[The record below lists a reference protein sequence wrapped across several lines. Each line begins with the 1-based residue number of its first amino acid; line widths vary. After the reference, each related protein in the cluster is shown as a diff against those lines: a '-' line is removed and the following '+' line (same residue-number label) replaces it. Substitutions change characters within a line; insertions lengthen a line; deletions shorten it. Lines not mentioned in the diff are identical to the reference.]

1 MFSRIY
7 VEITN
12 ICNMN
17 CSFCHGH
24 SRKFKQMTT
33 EEFELI
39 LNKISGFTN
48 YIYYHLMGEP
58 LTHPKLPEFIK
69 IASDKGFKS
78 MITTNGTLLKQFGD
92 KILESGIHK
101 VNISVHSFEDG
112 TEEQFED
119 YMKNLADFAIKAH
132 NKGVIVVFRL
142 WNNGFDKGRNNK
154 IIDYLKSNINNEWTE
169 NSKGYKILDKMFL
182 EYGERFSWPDLNEET
197 QGNDVFCY
205 GLRDHIGILC
215 DGTVVP
221 CCLDS
226 NGVINLGNI
235 FEDNLSDILNSQRA
249 KSIKCGF
256 DCRKAVEE
264 LCQKC
269 GYAQRFSLKQ

>member
-58 LTHPKLPEFIK
+58 LTHKKLPEFIK

-78 MITTNGTLLKQFGD
+78 MITTNGTLLKQYGD
-92 KILESGIHK
+92 KILDAGIHK

-112 TEEQFED
+112 TEEQFEN
-119 YMKNLADFAIKAH
+119 YMVNLVDFAIKAYK
-132 NKGVIVVFRL
+132 KGIIVVFRL
-142 WNNGFDKGRNNK
+142 WNNGFDNGRNNK

-169 NSKGYKILDKMFL
+169 NSKGYKIRDKMFL
-182 EYGERFSWPDLNEET
+182 EYGERFSWPDLNADVQCDE
-197 QGNDVFCY
+197 VFCY
-205 GLRDHIGILC
+205 GLRDHIGILS

-226 NGVINLGNI
+226 EGTINLGNI
-235 FEDNLSDILNSQRA
+235 FNDNLSDILNSERA
-249 KSIKCGF
+249 KTIKNGF

-269 GYAQRFSLKQ
+269 GYAQRFSLK

>member
-24 SRKFKQMTT
+24 SRKLKQMTT

-48 YIYYHLMGEP
+48 YIYYPLMGEP

-269 GYAQRFSLKQ
+269 GYAQRFSLK

>member
-1 MFSRIY
+1 
-7 VEITN
+7 
-12 ICNMN
+12 MN

-24 SRKFKQMTT
+24 SRKLKQMTT
-33 EEFELI
+33 EEFKEI
-39 LNKISGFTN
+39 LDKISGFTN

-78 MITTNGTLLKQFGD
+78 MITTNGTLLKQYGD
-92 KILESGIHK
+92 KILDAGIHK

-112 TEEQFED
+112 TEEQFEN
-119 YMKNLADFAIKAH
+119 YMKNLVDFAIKAH
-132 NKGVIVVFRL
+132 KKGVIVVFRL
-142 WNNGFDKGRNNK
+142 WNNGFDNGRNNK
-154 IIDYLKSNINNEWTE
+154 IIDYLKFNINDEWTE

-182 EYGERFSWPDLNEET
+182 EYGERFSWPDMNADV
-197 QGNDVFCY
+197 QGSDVFCY
-205 GLRDHIGILC
+205 GLRDHIGILS

-226 NGVINLGNI
+226 EGAINLGNI
-235 FEDNLSDILNSQRA
+235 FNYKLSEILNSERA
-249 KSIKCGF
+249 ISIKCGF
-256 DCRKAVEE
+256 DRRVAVEE

-269 GYAQRFSLKQ
+269 GYAQRFSLK

>member
-7 VEITN
+7 VEISN
-12 ICNMN
+12 VCNMN

-24 SRKFKQMTT
+24 SRKLKQMTT

-39 LNKISGFTN
+39 LNKISGYTK

-58 LTHPKLPEFIK
+58 LTHPQLPEFIK

-78 MITTNGTLLKQFGD
+78 MITTNGTLLKQFSD
-92 KILESGIHK
+92 KILEAGIHK

-112 TEEQFED
+112 TEEQFEN
-119 YMKNLADFAIKAH
+119 YMVNLVDFAIKA
-132 NKGVIVVFRL
+132 NNQGVIVVLRL
-142 WNNGFDKGRNNK
+142 WNNGFDNGRNNK
-154 IIDYLKSNINNEWTE
+154 IIDYLKTNINDEWNE
-169 NSKGYKILDKMFL
+169 NSKGFKIRDKMFL

-197 QGNDVFCY
+197 QGNNVFCY

-226 NGVINLGNI
+226 EGTINLGNI
-235 FEDNLSDILNSQRA
+235 FNDNLSDILNSERA
-249 KSIKCGF
+249 KTIKNGF

-269 GYAQRFSLKQ
+269 GYAQRFSLK

>member
-24 SRKFKQMTT
+24 SRRLKQMTT
-33 EEFELI
+33 DEFELI
-39 LNKISGFTN
+39 LDKISGHTN

-58 LTHPKLPEFIK
+58 LSHPKLPEFLQ
-69 IASDKGFKS
+69 IARKKGFKS
-78 MITTNGTLLKQFGD
+78 MITTNGTLLNKCGD
-92 KILESGIHK
+92 KILGAGIHK

-112 TEEQFED
+112 TEDQFEN
-119 YMKNLADFAIKAH
+119 YMKSLVDFAIKA
-132 NKGVIVVFRL
+132 NNQGVIVVFRL
-142 WNNGFDKGRNNK
+142 WNNGFDNGRNNK

-169 NSKGYKILDKMFL
+169 NSKGFKIRYKMFL
-182 EYGERFSWPDLNEET
+182 EYGERFSWPDLNAEA
-197 QGNDVFCY
+197 QGEDVFCY
-205 GLRDHIGILC
+205 GLRDHIGILS

-226 NGVINLGNI
+226 DGVINLGNI
-235 FEDNLSDILNSQRA
+235 FNDELSDILSSERA
-249 KSIKCGF
+249 KAIKNSF

-269 GYAQRFSLKQ
+269 GYAQRFKLK

>member
-24 SRKFKQMTT
+24 SRKLKQMTK
-33 EEFELI
+33 EEFEEI
-39 LNKISGFTN
+39 LYKISGFTD

-58 LTHPKLPEFIK
+58 LTHPNLPEFIR
-69 IASDKGFKS
+69 IATNRGFKS
-78 MITTNGTLLKQFGD
+78 MITTNGTLLKKHGD
-92 KILESGIHK
+92 KFINAGIHK

-112 TEEQFED
+112 SDEQFEN
-119 YMKNLADFAIKAH
+119 YMTDLIDFAIKAN

-142 WNNGFDKGRNNK
+142 WNNGFDNGRNNK
-154 IIDYLKSNINNEWTE
+154 IIDYLKSTINDNWTE
-169 NSKGYKILDKMFL
+169 NSKGYKIREKMFL
-182 EYGERFSWPDLNEET
+182 EYGERFAWPDLNADI
-197 QGNDVFCY
+197 QGEDVFCY
-205 GLRDHIGILC
+205 GLRDHIGILS
-215 DGTVVP
+215 DGSVVP

-226 NGVINLGNI
+226 NGIIKLGNI
-235 FEDNLSDILNSQRA
+235 FEDNLSDILNSDRA
-249 KSIKCGF
+249 RAIKCGF
-256 DCRKAVEE
+256 DRRIAVEE

-269 GYAQRFSLKQ
+269 GYAQRFSLK

>member
-1 MFSRIY
+1 MYSKIY

-24 SRKFKQMTT
+24 SRVPKQMSRD
-33 EEFELI
+33 EFLSVLE
-39 LNKISGFTN
+39 KIKDYTK

-58 LTHPKLPEFIK
+58 LSHPELPQFIK
-69 IASDKGFKS
+69 LADENGFKS
-78 MITTNGTLLKQFGD
+78 IITTNGTLLKQRGD
-92 KILESGIHK
+92 ALIEAGVHK
-101 VNISVHSFEDG
+101 VNISVHSFENG
-112 TEEQFED
+112 SQEQFEG
-119 YMKNLADFAIKAH
+119 YLTNLVDFARKA
-132 NKGVIVVFRL
+132 NDKGIIVVFRL
-142 WNNGFDKGRNNK
+142 WNNGFDNGRNND
-154 IIDYLKSNINNEWTE
+154 IINFFKNSFKTEWSE
-169 NSKGYKILDKMFL
+169 NSKGFKIKEKMFL
-182 EYGERFSWPDLNEET
+182 EYGERFSWPDLNAQV
-197 QGNDVFCY
+197 QGSDVFCY
-205 GLRDHIGILC
+205 GLRDHFGILS

-235 FEDNLSDILNSQRA
+235 FKEDLSDILNSERA
-249 KSIKCGF
+249 KAIKFGF

-269 GYAQRFSLKQ
+269 GYAQRFRLK

>member
-24 SRKFKQMTT
+24 SREFKQMTT
-33 EEFELI
+33 EEFKEI
-39 LNKISGFTN
+39 LDKISGYTN

-112 TEEQFED
+112 TEEQFEN
-119 YMKNLADFAIKAH
+119 YMVNLVDFAIKAH
-132 NKGVIVVFRL
+132 KKGVIIVFRL
-142 WNNGFDKGRNNK
+142 WNNGFDNGRNNK

-197 QGNDVFCY
+197 QGNNVFCY

-226 NGVINLGNI
+226 EGTINLGNI

-256 DCRKAVEE
+256 DCTKAVEE

-269 GYAQRFSLKQ
+269 GYAQRFSLK

>member
-12 ICNMN
+12 LCNMN

-24 SRKFKQMTT
+24 SRKPKQMTKD
-33 EEFELI
+33 EFEVVLDR
-39 LNKISGFTN
+39 ISEYTN

-58 LTHPKLPEFIK
+58 LLHPNLPDFIH

-78 MITTNGTLLKQFGD
+78 MITTNGTLLKQLGD
-92 KILESGIHK
+92 KILEAGIHK
-101 VNISVHSFEDG
+101 INISVHSFEDG
-112 TEEQFED
+112 TEEQFEN
-119 YMKNLADFAIKAH
+119 YMANLVDFAIKAN

-142 WNNGFDKGRNNK
+142 WNNGFDNGRNNK
-154 IIDYLKSNINNEWTE
+154 IIDYLKRNTNDNWTE
-169 NSKGYKILDKMFL
+169 NSKGFKIRNKMFL
-182 EYGERFSWPDLNEET
+182 EYGERFSWPDLNAET

-205 GLRDHIGILC
+205 GLRDHIGILS

-226 NGVINLGNI
+226 DGIIKLGNI
-235 FEDNLSDILNSQRA
+235 FNENLSDILNSERA
-249 KSIKCGF
+249 KAIKYGF
-256 DCRKAVEE
+256 DCRVAVED
-264 LCQKC
+264 LCKKC
-269 GYAQRFSLKQ
+269 GYAQRFKIK

>member
-24 SRKFKQMTT
+24 SREFKQMTVEQF
-33 EEFELI
+33 EEI
-39 LNKISGFTN
+39 LDKISGFTN

-58 LTHPKLPEFIK
+58 LTHKKLPEFLH
-69 IASDKGFKS
+69 IAKKRGFKS
-78 MITTNGTLLKQFGD
+78 MLTTNGTMLKKCGD
-92 KILESGIHK
+92 KILDAGIHK
-101 VNISVHSFEDG
+101 VNISVHSFENG

-119 YMKNLADFAIKAH
+119 YIKNLVEFAIKA
-132 NKGVIVVFRL
+132 NNQGVIVVFRL
-142 WNNGFDKGRNNK
+142 WNNGFDNGRNNK
-154 IIDYLKSNINNEWTE
+154 ITDLLKSNINDDWSE
-169 NSKGYKILDKMFL
+169 NSKGFKIRDKMFL
-182 EYGERFSWPDLNEET
+182 EYGERFSWPDLNEKK

-205 GLRDHIGILC
+205 GLRDHIGILS

-226 NGVINLGNI
+226 EGTIKLGNI
-235 FEDNLSDILNSQRA
+235 FNDNLSDILNSERA
-249 KSIKCGF
+249 KTIKNGF

-269 GYAQRFSLKQ
+269 GYAQRFSLK

>member
-24 SRKFKQMTT
+24 SRKLKQMTT

-235 FEDNLSDILNSQRA
+235 FEDNLSDILNSERS
-249 KSIKCGF
+249 KSIKFGF
-256 DCRKAVEE
+256 DRRVAVEE

-269 GYAQRFSLKQ
+269 GYAQRFRLK

>member
-24 SRKFKQMTT
+24 SRKLKQMTT

-269 GYAQRFSLKQ
+269 GYAQRFSLK

>member
-1 MFSRIY
+1 
-7 VEITN
+7 
-12 ICNMN
+12 MN

-39 LNKISGFTN
+39 LNKISGYTK

-58 LTHPKLPEFIK
+58 LTHPKLPEFLQ
-69 IASDKGFKS
+69 IARKNGFNS
-78 MITTNGTLLKQFGD
+78 MITTNGTLLKQYGD
-92 KILESGIHK
+92 KILEAGIHK

-112 TEEQFED
+112 TEEQFEN
-119 YMKNLADFAIKAH
+119 YMVNLVDFAIKAH

-142 WNNGFDKGRNNK
+142 WNNGFDNGRNNK
-154 IIDYLKSNINNEWTE
+154 IIDHLKFNINDEWTE

-182 EYGERFSWPDLNEET
+182 EYGERFSWPDLNEKK

-205 GLRDHIGILC
+205 GLRDHIGILS

-226 NGVINLGNI
+226 DGTIKLGNI
-235 FEDNLSDILNSQRA
+235 FNDNLCDILNSERA

-256 DCRKAVEE
+256 DRRVAVEE

-269 GYAQRFSLKQ
+269 GYAQRFRLK